1 MDDVFVLP
9 DESLAGARDQ
19 FRLGRSFGDQQPTA
33 VARPLGAMLAVR
45 PCRIGEVDMTTVS
58 YDTRRQ
64 IGIVREA
71 DGSVAEL
78 AKHSTGWTST
88 DTASSDKQPGD
99 SDQDATED

>member
-1 MDDVFVLP
+1 MYDLLTLP
-9 DESLAGARDQ
+9 DESLAAARDQ
-19 FRLGRSFGDQQPTA
+19 FRLGRAFGDRQPAA

-45 PCRIGEVDMTTVS
+45 PCRIGEVDMTAVS
-58 YDTRRQ
+58 YDARRQ

-71 DGSVAEL
+71 DGSVAQL